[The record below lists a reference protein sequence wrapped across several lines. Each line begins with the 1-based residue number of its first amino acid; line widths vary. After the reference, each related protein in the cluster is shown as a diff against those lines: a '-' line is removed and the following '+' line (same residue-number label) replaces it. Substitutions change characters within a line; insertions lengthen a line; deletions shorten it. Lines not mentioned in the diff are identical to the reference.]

1 MTGGGNWMKTG
12 RALLLSVLVLH
23 FSGLSCVAEA
33 DALHEASVVALND
46 RATETVPLR
55 STDRLLEASGA
66 VRLERKGGTT
76 EIEVELDSMKPAVL
90 FGGDYNTY
98 VLWVV
103 PPGGPAANVTEIT
116 LDGSRATAHAA
127 TSAPEFAILVTAEP
141 HYLVGAPSAFLVL
154 ENEPG
159 ASGRKVEQPLIEGVY
174 NFDRSSLDDVKRAK
188 GRVHTEVRQAV
199 TAVRLAQRAGA
210 PSLASP
216 EFAQARRALQR
227 TITLWKERTDRAEIA
242 AQARETVR
250 LAVAAQRLAHDRALQ
265 GNP

>member
-1 MTGGGNWMKTG
+1 MQIG

-23 FSGLSCVAEA
+23 FFGLSRFAEA
-33 DALHEASVVALND
+33 DALHEASVVVLTD

-55 STDRLLEASGA
+55 STDRLPEASGA

-103 PPGGPAANVTEIT
+103 PPGGPAENVAEIT
-116 LDGSRATAHAA
+116 LDSSRATAHAV

-141 HYLVGAPSAFLVL
+141 HYLVSAPSSFLVM

-159 ASGRKVEQPLIEGVY
+159 ASGRKVKQPLIEGLY
-174 NFDRSSLDDVKRAK
+174 NFDRSSLADVKSAK
-188 GRVHTEVRQAV
+188 GKVHTEVKQAV

-210 PSLASP
+210 PTLASP
-216 EFAQARRALQR
+216 EFAQAHRALKR
-227 TITLWKERTDRAEIA
+227 TIALWQERTDRAEIA
-242 AQARETVR
+242 AHARETVR
-250 LAVAAQRLAHDRALQ
+250 LAVAAQRLAHHRALQ
-265 GNP
+265 GTP